1 MTIPLVIG
9 VNPLQTTLM
18 QLGIV
23 SGRVALLLRSAEIH
37 PVLLRF
43 VSALRG
49 NPSLLSA
56 QQLQGGLAAACTNL
70 LSGVARASVGLSTCI
85 GGQFDSGIVANQL
98 RQQGKA
104 PKIYMQAG

>member
-9 VNPLQTTLM
+9 VNPLQTTLL

-23 SGRVALLLRSAEIH
+23 SGRVALLLRSTEIH

-49 NPSLLSA
+49 NPSLPF
-56 QQLQGGLAAACTNL
+56 QGITPGRAISLP
-70 LSGVARASVGLSTCI
+70 SGVAKSAAVVLFAGWVASPTL
-85 GGQFDSGIVANQL
+85 AW
-98 RQQGKA
+98 K
-104 PKIYMQAG
+104 